1 MPTGMARRE
10 RAQGVLFYVF
20 MGILALVMLFP
31 LLIMVT
37 TSLKSEAEV
46 YMQEAFTIFPQ
57 TWRFSNFI
65 ETMRVAAWGRYFLN
79 SVFVTSASVVGSLFL
94 NALAGYCFAVLRFP
108 FRNALFL
115 LLLVGIMVPYQALII
130 PQYLILKSV
139 PLFGGNDLFGRGG
152 TGWLD
157 TFWALI
163 IPQLSGSFGIFLCRQ
178 YFLGIPRELFEAA
191 RIDGAGPFRVFVH
204 VYLPLGKPVLAS
216 LAILKSVAVW
226 NDFFYPLIM
235 TSSDSMRTVQLGLQ
249 AYRSYALFRWD
260 LMMAACILVSLPLII
275 AFFVFQRNFMETAVA
290 SGIKG

>member
-1 MPTGMARRE
+1 MARRE
-10 RAQGVLFYVF
+10 RVQGLLFYAF

-57 TWRFSNFI
+57 TWKFSNFI

-79 SVFVTSASVVGSLFL
+79 SVLVTSVSVVGSLFL
-94 NALAGYCFAVLRFP
+94 NSLAGYCFAVLRFP

-178 YFLGIPRELFEAA
+178 YFLGIPRDLFEAA

-204 VYLPLGKPVLAS
+204 IYLPLGKPVLAS

-260 LMMAACILVSLPLII
+260 LMMAACILVSLPLIV